1 MQGSVDTPNAAFRK
15 ARNEFGEPG
24 FEWLPPRSGDEP
36 DHLRINVLFTTPRE
50 TQFALRRAA
59 ELSVGLNAEI
69 LLIVPQIVPFPLDL
83 DNPPVPL
90 DFASQQ
96 LRSLVESIDADLD
109 GHIYLCRDRL
119 QTFLHVLRTNSITV
133 LGMKRRWFFS
143 KAERLARALRRSGH
157 QVIMAKSA

>member
-1 MQGSVDTPNAAFRK
+1 MPNAAFRK
-15 ARNEFGEPG
+15 ARNEFGEPE
-24 FEWLPPRSGDEP
+24 FEWCPPESGEESER
-36 DHLRINVLFTTPRE
+36 LRINVLFTTPHE
-50 TQFALRRAA
+50 TQVALRRAA
-59 ELSVGLNAEI
+59 ELSEGLNAEI

-90 DFASQQ
+90 DFASEQ
-96 LRSLVESIDADLD
+96 LCSVMESVDADLD

-133 LGMKRRWFFS
+133 LGMRRRWFFS
-143 KAERLARALRRSGH
+143 KPERLARALRRSGH